1 MTSERLIEIAHEL
14 ATANGMLRV
23 LMATGKP
30 HASAERDYQQL
41 CVELR
46 QAVDELVRHNGAFS
60 GLP

>member
-46 QAVDELVRHNGAFS
+46 QAVDELVRHNV
-60 GLP
+60 